1 MQEKTKQTASAPE
14 KKEQNQPVVPQQVQS
29 QPQIKTQVK
38 TPVKMGKKVFILVFF
53 VASFVLGYL
62 LGLGGS
68 AQVLVDK
75 YEAEISKL
83 QNQIEKAKKF
93 FPSVSEIR
101 TLSGA
106 IQEIKNNTIFL
117 KSGASSNP
125 FEELPQV
132 REVVVTENTKII
144 KQKPKDS
151 KLLQEE
157 MADYQKALEEAQK
170 EPSATT
176 VFPTPPM
183 PFAEEEITIAD
194 LKVGDQITV
203 EANENIKTKTR
214 FEASRIIL
222 QQSPIAAILIS
233 PTPEQIP

>member
-1 MQEKTKQTASAPE
+1 MQEKTKQTANAPE

-53 VASFVLGYL
+53 VAGFILGYL
-62 LGLGGS
+62 LGLGGRV
-68 AQVLVDK
+68 QVLVDK
-75 YEAEISKL
+75 YEAEIATL
-83 QNQIEKAKKF
+83 QSQIEKAKKF

-101 TLSGA
+101 ALSGA

-125 FEELPQV
+125 FEELPSV
-132 REVVVTENTKII
+132 REVVVTDNTKII
-144 KQKPKDS
+144 KQEPKDP
-151 KLLQEE
+151 KLLQKE
-157 MADYQKALEEAQK
+157 MTDYQKTFEEAQK

-176 VFPTPPM
+176 IFPTPPM
-183 PFAEEEITIAD
+183 PFVEEEITIAE

-203 EANENIKTKTR
+203 EANENIKTATR
-214 FEASRIIL
+214 FEATRIVL
-222 QQSPIAAILIS
+222 QQSPAAAIVAS
-233 PTPEQIP
+233 PTPEPTP